1 MRSWFAHHRSFAVR
15 IALIVGVVVLLLLL
29 SLGIANE
36 DIIATMIS
44 GAGLAVVI
52 VIGGTI
58 LLVPDTARLQATER
72 TLMMASNTLEH
83 VRGGLNAESCNIICQ
98 LLLPETS
105 AAGVAITDTEKVVA
119 YAGELPAD
127 FPPGSSNTAPTRE
140 VLGSKRVET
149 FVAMDS
155 SDQNYRPF
163 ILGAEQPG
171 RSFGII
177 VPLLIQDR
185 AVGTIKLYYHQGVQI
200 DRTQLAIA
208 KGLGELL
215 STQLSAYELDRQAEL
230 TARAEV
236 KALQAQIN
244 PHFLFNSLNTIAS
257 LTRTDPT
264 KARDLLREFS
274 VYFRRTL
281 DNPET
286 SITLSSELEQT
297 LRYLNIEKAR
307 FGEDR
312 IIVSESVQDGC
323 GDVLVPA
330 FLVQPIVE
338 NAVRHAM
345 RDEGPLHIAIDVATD
360 ASDILVS
367 VTDDGMGMDEEVAAS
382 VLEETAPPSSTG
394 GGGAGIALKNVAER
408 VQRFF
413 GEGSGVDIVS
423 KLGEG
428 TCVTLR
434 LGGAAKLLAERD
446 ADAEASETAN
456 LLATLE

>member
-1 MRSWFAHHRSFAVR
+1 MK
-15 IALIVGVVVLLLLL
+15 
-29 SLGIANE
+29 
-36 DIIATMIS
+36 
-44 GAGLAVVI
+44 
-52 VIGGTI
+52 
-58 LLVPDTARLQATER
+58 
-72 TLMMASNTLEH
+72 MA
-83 VRGGLNAESCNIICQ
+83 
-98 LLLPETS
+98 
-105 AAGVAITDTEKVVA
+105 
-119 YAGELPAD
+119 
-127 FPPGSSNTAPTRE
+127 APR
-140 VLGSKRVET
+140 K
-149 FVAMDS
+149 
-155 SDQNYRPF
+155 
-163 ILGAEQPG
+163 I
-171 RSFGII
+171 
-177 VPLLIQDR
+177 
-185 AVGTIKLYYHQGVQI
+185 
-200 DRTQLAIA
+200 
-208 KGLGELL
+208 
-215 STQLSAYELDRQAEL
+215 
-230 TARAEV
+230 
-236 KALQAQIN
+236 
-244 PHFLFNSLNTIAS
+244 
-257 LTRTDPT
+257 
-264 KARDLLREFS
+264 
-274 VYFRRTL
+274 
-281 DNPET
+281 ET

-446 ADAEASETAN
+446 AGTEAPETAD